1 MHDLNPA
8 PNNSSLPALLRLPEV
23 IGRIRLG
30 RSSVY
35 AMVQAGVFPA
45 PIRLGERSVAWRADE
60 VEAWLKS
67 RIEGPRPLDRSAR
80 K

>member
-1 MHDLNPA
+1 MHDLIPA
-8 PNNSSLPALLRLPEV
+8 PTNAPLPALLRLPEV

-45 PIRLGERSVAWRADE
+45 PIRLGERSVAWREDE

-67 RIEGPRPLDRSAR
+67 RIDGPRPLDRSAR